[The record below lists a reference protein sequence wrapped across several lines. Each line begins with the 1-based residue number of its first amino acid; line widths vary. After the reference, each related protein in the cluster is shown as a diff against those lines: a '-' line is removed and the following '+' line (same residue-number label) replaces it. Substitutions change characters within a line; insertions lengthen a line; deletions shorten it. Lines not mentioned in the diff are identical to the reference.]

1 MCVLWISGEAD
12 PKVPALSGT
21 SERLA
26 MRPRCDPTVRTVPH
40 LNAGEGS
47 IGLGIR
53 SRTANIRGAGL
64 LGWVRF
70 TTDTHI

>member
-1 MCVLWISGEAD
+1 ML
-12 PKVPALSGT
+12 PPLSGT

-26 MRPRCDPTVRTVPH
+26 MRPRCDPTVRTAPH
-40 LNAGEGS
+40 PNPGEGS
-47 IGLGIR
+47 SLWYSQPHCEHQGD
-53 SRTANIRGAGL
+53 GL